1 MNYNRQ
7 EELYDAPN
15 ENDSITVV
23 GTGATGSWVALALSK
38 LGVRKLELVDMDTI
52 ETHNI
57 PNQMFSLNQNGM
69 SKVFACRDV
78 CQEYGSGDTTIF
90 TNMVKLDKD
99 NFNDISPIEN
109 DGVMFC
115 LVDTMSA
122 RQELFEAALASGR
135 IKTFIETR
143 MGLTGYRIYMID
155 LTNQKEIDKYKETW
169 YSDEEAEVSAC
180 GHSQSIV
187 TTAMQCASHAVGLW
201 LAKKNNA
208 EYIPNE
214 IIFDVHSSFIMS
226 RQFDKKE
233 G

>member
-1 MNYNRQ
+1 
-7 EELYDAPN
+7 
-15 ENDSITVV
+15 
-23 GTGATGSWVALALSK
+23 
-38 LGVRKLELVDMDTI
+38 
-52 ETHNI
+52 
-57 PNQMFSLNQNGM
+57 
-69 SKVFACRDV
+69 
-78 CQEYGSGDTTIF
+78 
-90 TNMVKLDKD
+90 
-99 NFNDISPIEN
+99 
-109 DGVMFC
+109 
-115 LVDTMSA
+115 
-122 RQELFEAALASGR
+122 
-135 IKTFIETR
+135 

-208 EYIPNE
+208 EYVPNE